1 MKYCDNCKVNVHHQL
16 NTCPLC
22 GRYLDEKNDNDKCA
36 IYPPQDEIV
45 SYPILKGQKEVPFFK
60 SKFNVLLL
68 AVMAFL
74 LVVNFVT
81 EQTLSWSW
89 YSTLGG
95 IFVLT
100 CVMLPINRKLKLT
113 AQIRIDLLVLTI
125 VAVCLELI
133 ICKGAFYWFVVEF
146 VLPWLYVAALILVDF
161 LLVFSKRKGKY
172 FSTLIFCTFFAL
184 LPQITLWIC
193 AAAGWYQSKT
203 TIDTIVFF
211 ACLLHFVCVAVVLN
225 KYLKE
230 AMERRL
236 NM

>member
-1 MKYCDNCKVNVHHQL
+1 MKYCPNCKVNVHHQL
-16 NTCPLC
+16 NNCPLC
-22 GRYLDEKNDNDKCA
+22 GRYLDQRNDNDKCKV
-36 IYPPQDEIV
+36 YQSQDEMV
-45 SYPILKGQKEVPFFK
+45 SYPILKEKRDVPFFK
-60 SKFNVLLL
+60 SRFNVLLL
-68 AVMAFL
+68 SVMVFL
-74 LVVNFVT
+74 VIINILIDSTV
-81 EQTLSWSW
+81 SWSL

-95 IFVLT
+95 AFVLV

-113 AQIRIDLLVLTI
+113 AQIRIDLFMLITI
-125 VAVCLELI
+125 SILLELI
-133 ICKGAFYWFVVEF
+133 ICQWQFKWFVVEF
-146 VLPWLYVAALILVDF
+146 IIPWLCVASLILLDF

-193 AAAGWYQSKT
+193 NAAGWYQPKT
-203 TIDTIVFF
+203 NIGSIVFF